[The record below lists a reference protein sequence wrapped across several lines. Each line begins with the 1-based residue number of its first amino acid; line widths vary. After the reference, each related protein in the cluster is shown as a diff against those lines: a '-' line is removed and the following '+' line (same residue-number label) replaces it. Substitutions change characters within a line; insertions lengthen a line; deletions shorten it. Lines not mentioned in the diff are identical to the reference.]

1 MGHSR
6 QIIQQQCEFDMAW
19 YSNYDHIYDNRQ
31 KWQQQLVWLFSC
43 GFIFSLLKRH
53 KKCPPPPIWD
63 WNQRSFFICI
73 RRYHSLGPH
82 PLKGKYILIASP
94 RGRGIWKI
102 LKRGWKYGAVAGL
115 PKRGYWHFFFLIF
128 SGFIIFTF
136 TNYFTPCK
144 IVLCIWRKKI
154 FFLPP

>member
-19 YSNYDHIYDNRQ
+19 YSNYDHIYDNRE

-53 KKCPPPPIWD
+53 KKC
-63 WNQRSFFICI
+63 QE
-73 RRYHSLGPH
+73 
-82 PLKGKYILIASP
+82 KYILIASP